1 MWGMDERLA
10 WLSKQ
15 YCTDGTQV
23 TVVEQAEEGEAQVQF
38 VSSER
43 LICLNSPNNKPLY
56 FLDMRKLADGIILQ
70 LGASRTALHIVECKK
85 TIKENSWKTVKE
97 QWAGAVQ
104 SAFALC
110 GVLGVPAPANTDIFL
125 YSAYREDKLSAAQ
138 NTNPALLKMPVGVT
152 TAAHKPQALEWSQ
165 QQVKILERQ
174 FEHRKIQLD
183 ETGNGRFEIGDCH

>member
-1 MWGMDERLA
+1 MWDMDGRLA

-15 YCTDGTQV
+15 CCTQGTEV
-23 TVVEQAEEGEAQVQF
+23 TVVEQAEEGGAQVQF

-70 LGASRTALHIVECKK
+70 VGENSTVLHIVECKK
-85 TIKENSWKTVKE
+85 TIREKTWDTVKE

-104 SAFALC
+104 TAFALC
-110 GVLGVPAPANTDIFL
+110 GVLGVPAPANTDVFL
-125 YSAYREDKLSAAQ
+125 YSAYREDKLSVAK
-138 NTNPALLKMPVGVT
+138 NTNPALLKMPVGVM
-152 TAAHKPQALEWSQ
+152 TAAQKPQALEWSQ

-183 ETGNGRFEIGDCH
+183 ATGNGRFEIGDCH

>member
-1 MWGMDERLA
+1 MWEMDERLA

-15 YCTDGTQV
+15 RCTQGTQV

-43 LICLNSPNNKPLY
+43 LICLNSPDNKPLY

-104 SAFALC
+104 TAFALC
-110 GVLGVPAPANTDIFL
+110 GVLGVPTPANTDVFL
-125 YSAYREDKLSAAQ
+125 YSAYREDTLSAAQ

-152 TAAHKPQALEWSQ
+152 IAAHKPQALEWSQ

-183 ETGNGRFEIGDCH
+183 ETGNGRFEILTSK

>member
-1 MWGMDERLA
+1 MWDINERLA
-10 WLSKQ
+10 WLAKQ
-15 YCTDGTQV
+15 CCTQGTEV
-23 TVVEQAEEGEAQVQF
+23 TVVEQVEEGKAQVQF

-138 NTNPALLKMPVGVT
+138 NTNPALLKMLVGVT
-152 TAAHKPQALEWSQ
+152 AAEQKPQALDWSQ
-165 QQVKILERQ
+165 QQVKILEHQ

>member
-38 VSSER
+38 VSNER

-138 NTNPALLKMPVGVT
+138 NTNPALLKMLVGVT
-152 TAAHKPQALEWSQ
+152 AAEQKPQALEWSQ

-174 FEHRKIQLD
+174 FEHRKIPLD
-183 ETGNGRFEIGDCH
+183 ETGSGRFEIGDCH

>member
-1 MWGMDERLA
+1 MWDINERLA
-10 WLSKQ
+10 WLAKQ
-15 YCTDGTQV
+15 CCTQGTEV
-23 TVVEQAEEGEAQVQF
+23 TVVEQVEEGKAQVQF

-85 TIKENSWKTVKE
+85 TIKEKNWGTVKE

-138 NTNPALLKMPVGVT
+138 NTNPALLKMLVGVT
-152 TAAHKPQALEWSQ
+152 AAEQKPQALDWSQ